1 MERSKAHSRWV
12 SQPTNGLEVIEG
24 SEGRE
29 SLVESARTVTNI
41 VLARSV
47 CQGSTR
53 MRRIPDPGTDPD
65 REAPSVRKPDPGSR
79 TQRIPPFDDAQGVPG
94 NVEGRTTDPDGE
106 VTRCPE
112 MVEGWPLA
120 GTLIKTLRSGLMG

>member
-1 MERSKAHSRWV
+1 VSGSRT
-12 SQPTNGLEVIEG
+12 PDPDPG
-24 SEGRE
+24 S
-29 SLVESARTVTNI
+29 
-41 VLARSV
+41 
-47 CQGSTR
+47 
-53 MRRIPDPGTDPD
+53 RIPD
-65 REAPSVRKPDPGSR
+65 PDPGSR
-79 TQRIPPFDDAQGVPG
+79 TQRIPPFDDAQGVPS